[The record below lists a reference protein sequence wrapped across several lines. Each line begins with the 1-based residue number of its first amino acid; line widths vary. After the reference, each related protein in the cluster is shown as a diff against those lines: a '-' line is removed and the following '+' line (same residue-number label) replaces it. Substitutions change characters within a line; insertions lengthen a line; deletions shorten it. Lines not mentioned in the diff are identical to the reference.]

1 MKPKAG
7 TVLGGRYELTTRI
20 AVGGMGEV
28 WKGTDNVLGRPVA
41 AKIMK
46 DEYRDDEGFLARFRA
61 EARSMGA
68 VSDPGIAGVYD
79 YGEET
84 GAPYL
89 VMEYVPGEALS
100 AIIERD
106 GAMSEVD
113 ALNITAQAAQALDAA
128 HKAGVVHRD
137 IKPGNLL
144 ITPDFR
150 VKITDFGIARVA
162 DQAPLTR
169 TGQVMGTAQY
179 LAPEQATGK
188 GSVPQSDLYSLGI
201 ILYEL
206 LAGRRPFIGETQV
219 EIAIAQVNRKH
230 PALPE
235 TVSAPVQRLV
245 DCLLAKKPGQ
255 RPADGA
261 SVATAARALMDGD
274 IAAAEAAIPQLA
286 PNAGGQT
293 AATQV
298 IGSDEASTTVLNHT
312 SEQAAAQPAGIQR
325 GYLAGPEPT
334 SEELEEP
341 EERKKGGAGAKAA
354 IAILVIALLGL
365 LGWGAWALFG
375 EQLFGDQTT
384 DEQSEMVEINPSD
397 YVGKDYRDAKAD
409 LRDIGLK
416 AEKTLEY
423 SDEPEGTV
431 TAVQRGENGYSF
443 PSGSRV
449 TLVVS
454 RGSEPTQNDP
464 ADNQYSQPEQQE
476 QQPQDRKRPSD
487 SNQGGSDQGGSDQG
501 GSDQGGSDS
510 SGSDNGS
517 DQGGSG
523 DSGSDSGSGSND
535 SPGNSGNAPG
545 QNKDQGGQGGQNGS
559 DQGNSGQGGSGQGG
573 GKVTGGDSASN
584 SGGK

>member
-1 MKPKAG
+1 MKPEAG

-423 SDEPEGTV
+423 SDKPEGTV
-431 TAVQRGENGYSF
+431 TAVQSGENGYSF

-464 ADNQYSQPEQQE
+464 ADNQDSQPEQQE
-476 QQPQDRKRPSD
+476 QQPQERKRPSD

-501 GSDQGGSDS
+501 GSNQQDGSGG
-510 SGSDNGS
+510 SGSDNG
-517 DQGGSG
+517 G
-523 DSGSDSGSGSND
+523 GSND
-535 SPGNSGNAPG
+535 SPGNSGDAPGQDRGNSGNAPG

>member
-1 MKPKAG
+1 
-7 TVLGGRYELTTRI
+7 
-20 AVGGMGEV
+20 
-28 WKGTDNVLGRPVA
+28 
-41 AKIMK
+41 
-46 DEYRDDEGFLARFRA
+46 
-61 EARSMGA
+61 
-68 VSDPGIAGVYD
+68 
-79 YGEET
+79 
-84 GAPYL
+84 
-89 VMEYVPGEALS
+89 
-100 AIIERD
+100 
-106 GAMSEVD
+106 
-113 ALNITAQAAQALDAA
+113 
-128 HKAGVVHRD
+128 
-137 IKPGNLL
+137 
-144 ITPDFR
+144 
-150 VKITDFGIARVA
+150 
-162 DQAPLTR
+162 
-169 TGQVMGTAQY
+169 
-179 LAPEQATGK
+179 
-188 GSVPQSDLYSLGI
+188 
-201 ILYEL
+201 
-206 LAGRRPFIGETQV
+206 
-219 EIAIAQVNRKH
+219 
-230 PALPE
+230 
-235 TVSAPVQRLV
+235 
-245 DCLLAKKPGQ
+245 
-255 RPADGA
+255 
-261 SVATAARALMDGD
+261 MDGD

-334 SEELEEP
+334 SEEL

-431 TAVQRGENGYSF
+431 TAVQSGENGYSF

-464 ADNQYSQPEQQE
+464 ADNQDSQPEQQE
-476 QQPQDRKRPSD
+476 QQPQERKRPSD

-501 GSDQGGSDS
+501 GSNQQDGSGG
-510 SGSDNGS
+510 SGSDNG
-517 DQGGSG
+517 G
-523 DSGSDSGSGSND
+523 GSND
-535 SPGNSGNAPG
+535 SPGNSGDAPGQDRGNSGNAPG

>member
-1 MKPKAG
+1 MKPEAG

-28 WKGTDNVLGRPVA
+28 WKGTDSVLGRPVA

-46 DEYRDDEGFLARFRA
+46 DEYRDDEAFLARFRA

-230 PALPE
+230 PALPD
-235 TVSAPVQRLV
+235 TVSLPVQRLV

-286 PNAGGQT
+286 PDAGGQT

-325 GYLAGPEPT
+325 GYLAGSEPT
-334 SEELEEP
+334 SEDLEEP
-341 EERKKGGAGAKAA
+341 EERKKGGAGAKTA

-365 LGWGAWALFG
+365 LGWGAWALVG
-375 EQLFGDQTT
+375 EQLFGDQTA
-384 DEQSEMVEINPSD
+384 DEQSDMVEINPSD

-409 LRDIGLK
+409 LKDLGLK

-431 TAVQRGENGYSF
+431 TAVQRGDNGYSF

-464 ADNQYSQPEQQE
+464 ADDQDSKPDQQE
-476 QQPQDRKRPSD
+476 QQPQKRKRPSD
-487 SNQGGSDQGGSDQG
+487 SNQQGGSDQG
-501 GSDQGGSDS
+501 GSGG
-510 SGSDNGS
+510 SGSDQKGS
-517 DQGGSG
+517 DQGDSGGSGSDQG

-545 QNKDQGGQGGQNGS
+545 QNKDQGNRSGS
-559 DQGNSGQGGSGQGG
+559 NQGNSGQGGSGQGG

>member
-1 MKPKAG
+1 MKPEAG

-28 WKGTDNVLGRPVA
+28 WKGTDSVLGRPVA

-46 DEYRDDEGFLARFRA
+46 DEYRDDEAFLARFRA

-230 PALPE
+230 PTLPD
-235 TVSAPVQRLV
+235 TVSPPVQRLV

-286 PNAGGQT
+286 PDAGGQT

-312 SEQAAAQPAGIQR
+312 SEQAAAQPPGIQR

-334 SEELEEP
+334 SEEIEEP

-354 IAILVIALLGL
+354 IAILVIAILGL
-365 LGWGAWALFG
+365 LVWGAWALFG
-375 EQLFGDQTT
+375 DQLFGDQTAN
-384 DEQSEMVEINPSD
+384 EQSEMVEINPSD
-397 YVGKDYRDAKAD
+397 YVGKDYRDAKSD
-409 LRDIGLK
+409 LKDLGLK

-431 TAVQRGENGYSF
+431 TAVQHGDNGYSF

-464 ADNQYSQPEQQE
+464 ADNQDSQPDQQE
-476 QQPQDRKRPSD
+476 QQPQERKRPSD
-487 SNQGGSDQGGSDQG
+487 SNQQGGSNQG

-510 SGSDNGS
+510 SGSDNGGS

-545 QNKDQGGQGGQNGS
+545 QNKDQGNQGGSN
-559 DQGNSGQGGSGQGG
+559 QGNSGQRGSGQGG